1 MNDNKFFDM
10 DLDEPIVQEGS
21 VRDPLMFYDD
31 DEVVQEADEDIEL
44 DTAETAEEP
53 AVDEPTEDAPATEE
67 TEPLD
72 YEKKYLDDIKKREDL
87 DLIEQLEIAVG
98 AKLPK
103 DFAEGVFAF
112 DKPFIYS
119 DSKIEKDGKVIFVVN
134 EMFTIRRMISNRND
148 DNCGIE
154 DKSLFAIGDD
164 GFGNFI
170 VMKTTDN
177 TYHIWYHDT
186 KNTVMIA
193 KAFNE
198 EGVDP
203 GYDITEKDTLIYLLK
218 QGSKN
223 STDEESSTEE
233 VPEEVE
239 STDDIAVEEEPDG
252 STEVTEDIETTEEP
266 AVEEEP
272 ADETPAETE
281 EPSTEDEPTL
291 ESFVQEA
298 FDMKSEAAKMIQ
310 RPEVRQAIADSIDKQ
325 FKEICGSWVN
335 PTEAELKEN
344 RERVWNQIKDRPE
357 IALSLHAK
365 KYFDELLDAQTKAM
379 RDDSMAKLEEMKK
392 KIMERREKNV
402 NESFVQEDG
411 EVSDEQTVGEA
422 IEAENETP
430 DTGSTTTSDDFDFSL
445 DLDLSSS
452 DDALEGSTTP
462 EGDDLKDFGTDTSD
476 VQNDYDPKEIEILNK
491 LIAAEAEAIN
501 DYFDAS
507 KDSHDSNARR
517 LYSDIG
523 REERFH
529 MEQLMYQKSAFTGEK
544 YEPRDPEVKKEFEEL
559 LQLGMDDHTAM
570 QTAIDKRSMETSTD
584 SVDEM
589 DFEILEY
596 AANDSLTMLHQA
608 EIILEA
614 SMYAYYHRADNTAK
628 QYGIILEAYFQEEV
642 VNTARAPKELKGTP
656 NPFALLLKAFKAALK
671 GLSSL
676 TANIRESSER
686 SRINRHARLEWIKK
700 NGITGLFKSGKYF
713 YFYNDTD
720 AAFNMVIPVQYVD
733 LLYRLSVDI
742 GKKCG
747 VTVTEQGYHGTIKN
761 PIKYGSIEDG
771 MAKIRSLNM
780 TKTKVIV
787 TDKNKDALINEFFG
801 YSDKKINVKVWNEEA
816 NRAIYESNNVYNK
829 LMCFAVITA
838 KYSQVTDQILEV
850 MQGLQ
855 GNMNSIYYK
864 DRNAYNKYVGYMET
878 IVKTYMSITKAATSD
893 LTEMLSLDK
902 EGVKDVTASRD
913 AGNKLP
919 EGAEDRRTSGALGN
933 NRANKQYAKT
943 KK

>member
-21 VRDPLMFYDD
+21 VKDPLMFYDD
-31 DEVVQEADEDIEL
+31 DEVVQEADENIGV

-72 YEKKYLDDIKKREDL
+72 YEKKYIDELSKKSSRDE
-87 DLIEQLEIAVG
+87 IEELEVITNS
-98 AKLPK
+98 KMPK
-103 DFAEGVFAF
+103 DFAEGVTIF
-112 DKPFIYS
+112 DNNNFS
-119 DSKIEKDGKVIFVVN
+119 NTHIEQDGKLVFVVN
-134 EMFTIRRMISNRND
+134 EMWPLNRIIIARKQENQHID
-148 DNCGIE
+148 D
-154 DKSLFAIGDD
+154 DKLFAIGDD

-170 VMKTTDN
+170 VMKTDDW

-186 KNTVMIA
+186 KKTIMIA
-193 KAFNE
+193 KAFDE
-198 EGVDP
+198 EGADP
-203 GYDITEKDTLIYLLK
+203 GYNISAEDTLLFKLGYKLPEDPDA
-218 QGSKN
+218 
-223 STDEESSTEE
+223 TEEPSTEE

-252 STEVTEDIETTEEP
+252 STEATGEIETTEEP

-272 ADETPAETE
+272 AEETPAETE

-291 ESFVQEA
+291 
-298 FDMKSEAAKMIQ
+298 
-310 RPEVRQAIADSIDKQ
+310 
-325 FKEICGSWVN
+325 
-335 PTEAELKEN
+335 
-344 RERVWNQIKDRPE
+344 
-357 IALSLHAK
+357 
-365 KYFDELLDAQTKAM
+365 
-379 RDDSMAKLEEMKK
+379 
-392 KIMERREKNV
+392 
-402 NESFVQEDG
+402 ESFVQEDG

-445 DLDLSSS
+445 DLDLSST

-491 LIAAEAEAIN
+491 LIAAEADAIN

-570 QTAIDKRSMETSTD
+570 QTAIDKRSMETTTD

-596 AANDSLTMLHQA
+596 AANNSLTMLHQA

-700 NGITGLFKSGKYF
+700 NGIAGLFKSGKYF

-787 TDKNKDALINEFFG
+787 TDQNKDALINEFFG

-902 EGVKDVTASRD
+902 EGIKDVTASRD

>member
-1 MNDNKFFDM
+1 M
-10 DLDEPIVQEGS
+10 
-21 VRDPLMFYDD
+21 
-31 DEVVQEADEDIEL
+31 
-44 DTAETAEEP
+44 
-53 AVDEPTEDAPATEE
+53 
-67 TEPLD
+67 
-72 YEKKYLDDIKKREDL
+72 
-87 DLIEQLEIAVG
+87 
-98 AKLPK
+98 
-103 DFAEGVFAF
+103 
-112 DKPFIYS
+112 
-119 DSKIEKDGKVIFVVN
+119 
-134 EMFTIRRMISNRND
+134 
-148 DNCGIE
+148 
-154 DKSLFAIGDD
+154 
-164 GFGNFI
+164 
-170 VMKTTDN
+170 
-177 TYHIWYHDT
+177 
-186 KNTVMIA
+186 
-193 KAFNE
+193 
-198 EGVDP
+198 
-203 GYDITEKDTLIYLLK
+203 
-218 QGSKN
+218 
-223 STDEESSTEE
+223 
-233 VPEEVE
+233 
-239 STDDIAVEEEPDG
+239 
-252 STEVTEDIETTEEP
+252 ETT
-266 AVEEEP
+266 
-272 ADETPAETE
+272 
-281 EPSTEDEPTL
+281 
-291 ESFVQEA
+291 
-298 FDMKSEAAKMIQ
+298 
-310 RPEVRQAIADSIDKQ
+310 
-325 FKEICGSWVN
+325 
-335 PTEAELKEN
+335 
-344 RERVWNQIKDRPE
+344 
-357 IALSLHAK
+357 
-365 KYFDELLDAQTKAM
+365 
-379 RDDSMAKLEEMKK
+379 
-392 KIMERREKNV
+392 
-402 NESFVQEDG
+402 
-411 EVSDEQTVGEA
+411 
-422 IEAENETP
+422 
-430 DTGSTTTSDDFDFSL
+430 
-445 DLDLSSS
+445 
-452 DDALEGSTTP
+452 
-462 EGDDLKDFGTDTSD
+462 
-476 VQNDYDPKEIEILNK
+476 
-491 LIAAEAEAIN
+491 
-501 DYFDAS
+501 
-507 KDSHDSNARR
+507 
-517 LYSDIG
+517 
-523 REERFH
+523 
-529 MEQLMYQKSAFTGEK
+529 
-544 YEPRDPEVKKEFEEL
+544 
-559 LQLGMDDHTAM
+559 
-570 QTAIDKRSMETSTD
+570 TD

-596 AANDSLTMLHQA
+596 AANNSLTMLHQA

-700 NGITGLFKSGKYF
+700 NGIAGLFKSGKYF

-787 TDKNKDALINEFFG
+787 TDQNKDALINEFFG

-902 EGVKDVTASRD
+902 EGIKDVTASRD

>member
-31 DEVVQEADEDIEL
+31 DEVVQEADEEDFDI
-44 DTAETAEEP
+44 DTVETVEEPAEEP
-53 AVDEPTEDAPATEE
+53 VEDAPATEE

-239 STDDIAVEEEPDG
+239 STDDIAIEEEPDG

-272 ADETPAETE
+272 ADETPTETE

-357 IALSLHAK
+357 IALSMHAK

-379 RDDSMAKLEEMKK
+379 RDDSMTKLEEMKK

-445 DLDLSSS
+445 DLDVSSS

-491 LIAAEAEAIN
+491 LIAAEADAIN

-570 QTAIDKRSMETSTD
+570 QTAIDKRSMETTTD

-596 AANDSLTMLHQA
+596 AANNSLTMLHQA

-700 NGITGLFKSGKYF
+700 NGIAGLFKSGKYF

-787 TDKNKDALINEFFG
+787 TDQNKDALINEFFG

>member
-44 DTAETAEEP
+44 DTAETAEVP
-53 AVDEPTEDAPATEE
+53 AVEEPVEDAPATEE

-239 STDDIAVEEEPDG
+239 STDDIAIEEEPDG

-272 ADETPAETE
+272 ADETPTETE

-357 IALSLHAK
+357 IALSMHAK

-379 RDDSMAKLEEMKK
+379 RDDSMTKLEEMKK

-445 DLDLSSS
+445 DLDVSSS

-491 LIAAEAEAIN
+491 LIAAEADAIN

-570 QTAIDKRSMETSTD
+570 QTAIDKRSMETTTD

-596 AANDSLTMLHQA
+596 AANNSLTMLHQA

-700 NGITGLFKSGKYF
+700 NGIGGLFKSGKYF

-787 TDKNKDALINEFFG
+787 TDQNKDALINEFFG

>member
-53 AVDEPTEDAPATEE
+53 AVEEPTEDVKENPTDVK
-67 TEPLD
+67 TINVVPL
-72 YEKKYLDDIKKREDL
+72 EKVGDVSFGMTRDEVRNIFGDASEFNKSSLSKNTTDDFGFCHVFYNDDKCEAVEIFNTAKVMLDDTSVFDSDVNTIRDLFPDAEESPDGFISKGMSVGVYAPDNQIQSILFGCKGYYDSTSSTVEDL
-87 DLIEQLEIAVG
+87 
-98 AKLPK
+98 
-103 DFAEGVFAF
+103 
-112 DKPFIYS
+112 S
-119 DSKIEKDGKVIFVVN
+119 
-134 EMFTIRRMISNRND
+134 
-148 DNCGIE
+148 
-154 DKSLFAIGDD
+154 
-164 GFGNFI
+164 
-170 VMKTTDN
+170 
-177 TYHIWYHDT
+177 
-186 KNTVMIA
+186 
-193 KAFNE
+193 NE
-198 EGVDP
+198 EP
-203 GYDITEKDTLIYLLK
+203 
-218 QGSKN
+218 
-223 STDEESSTEE
+223 STEE

-272 ADETPAETE
+272 AEETPAETE

-291 ESFVQEA
+291 
-298 FDMKSEAAKMIQ
+298 
-310 RPEVRQAIADSIDKQ
+310 
-325 FKEICGSWVN
+325 
-335 PTEAELKEN
+335 
-344 RERVWNQIKDRPE
+344 
-357 IALSLHAK
+357 
-365 KYFDELLDAQTKAM
+365 
-379 RDDSMAKLEEMKK
+379 
-392 KIMERREKNV
+392 
-402 NESFVQEDG
+402 ESFVQEDG

-445 DLDLSSS
+445 DLDLSST

-491 LIAAEAEAIN
+491 LIAAEADAIN

-570 QTAIDKRSMETSTD
+570 QTAIDKRSMETTTD

-596 AANDSLTMLHQA
+596 AANNSLTMLHQA

-628 QYGIILEAYFQEEV
+628 QYGVILEAYFQEEV

-902 EGVKDVTASRD
+902 EGIKDVTASRD